1 MWRAKRSRK
10 QRPQKECPQKECP
23 QKQHPRKQCPLKQRP
38 QKQPGE
44 ASQRRTRQAPQRRRT
59 RRRKHGGRSTQASP
73 GTTVPRHSPRADRRS
88 RDLGR
93 PLLVVGPMVGEVLEG
108 LGRAPCGYGAA
119 PVQARDRLATA
130 RRKTGDRRQSA
141 PRERGED
148 RAEAGKRLGRVIHST
163 NCVIRNTP
171 RQPLSTTL
179 CWLGLDSLRVC
190 RIVLHVT
197 RSGLDHL
204 RSAVRRH
211 VEREGLRPF
220 SGRTGIPVGQLRS
233 LLQGRAALSTTLERV
248 SAALGLEFYIG
259 PPRKPDA
266 ARARRGYEGQA
277 VRERP
282 PSDEEAAPA
291 WAARLQRELRAGLR
305 EDLAQVLRELTD
317 ATRDA
322 AHPRRP
328 TAGSS

>member
-1 MWRAKRSRK
+1 M
-10 QRPQKECPQKECP
+10 
-23 QKQHPRKQCPLKQRP
+23 
-38 QKQPGE
+38 
-44 ASQRRTRQAPQRRRT
+44 
-59 RRRKHGGRSTQASP
+59 
-73 GTTVPRHSPRADRRS
+73 
-88 RDLGR
+88 
-93 PLLVVGPMVGEVLEG
+93 
-108 LGRAPCGYGAA
+108 
-119 PVQARDRLATA
+119 
-130 RRKTGDRRQSA
+130 
-141 PRERGED
+141 
-148 RAEAGKRLGRVIHST
+148 
-163 NCVIRNTP
+163 
-171 RQPLSTTL
+171 
-179 CWLGLDSLRVC
+179 
-190 RIVLHVT
+190 
-197 RSGLDHL
+197 
-204 RSAVRRH
+204 RRH